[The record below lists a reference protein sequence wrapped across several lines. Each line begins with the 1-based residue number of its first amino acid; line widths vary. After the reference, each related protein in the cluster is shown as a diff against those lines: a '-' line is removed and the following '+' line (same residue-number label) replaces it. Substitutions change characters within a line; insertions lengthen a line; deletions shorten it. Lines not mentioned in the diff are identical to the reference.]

1 MKKKYILLSIVCL
14 LLTGCSDFLEQDNK
28 SNVPGAEYYETSTGF
43 ESLCNAAYSAL
54 RSIYSE
60 SPWLFEGGTDL
71 FASGRT
77 PVNVCNLYG
86 QNYSSADADVE
97 TFYTEHY
104 KGISLANEVIY
115 WGGDNPDR
123 AERVAEARGL
133 RAFYYLNMVQQFGGI
148 PLIME
153 RASSP
158 IIEVARASAEE
169 VYQFIINE
177 LSNLADDA
185 SALVTKATD
194 GRFNKAAAWHYLAK
208 AYLCRG
214 YITGDSNDFEQA
226 IASAKAA
233 GAGQSLTTPFTIL
246 FSNAGEGN
254 EEVLFYVGYSTETVE
269 NIQKDGNRQQA
280 DYCPYL
286 KGAEAGHKNTTS
298 TLTPT
303 LWMHEVF
310 NTDTN
315 NPAQD
320 ERYEGTFM
328 TELRQSYWEYYD
340 EDKKNTSEVIYYYC
354 PSWKIDEIDEWRA
367 AFPSRA
373 NATIVEMLPEGNNIS
388 DQHTTYVAKM
398 SADICGVA
406 PFRKF
411 DDVDNGKK
419 YYSTTSSMRDIYLAR
434 LAETNLIAAEAC
446 IQLNKPEEAV
456 TYVNIVRNR
465 AKATPATADEM
476 SIDYILN
483 ERARELAGE
492 YLRWPDLVRTGKLA
506 EYVEAHNPDIPAG
519 RITSK
524 FYLRPIPL
532 SAIELNPALAG
543 HQNEGW

>member
-1 MKKKYILLSIVCL
+1 MKKYLLFAMSCL
-14 LLTGCSDFLEQDNK
+14 LLTGCSDFLEQENK
-28 SNVPGAEYYETSTGF
+28 SNVPGVDYYETSAGF
-43 ESLCNAAYSAL
+43 ESLCNAAYSSL
-54 RSIYSE
+54 RSIYSDA
-60 SPWLFEGGTDL
+60 PWLFEGGTDL
-71 FASGRT
+71 FASGRRT
-77 PVNVCNLYG
+77 VEICNLYN
-86 QNYSSADADVE
+86 QNYSSAETNVT

-104 KGISLANEVIY
+104 KAIALANEVIY
-115 WGGDNPDR
+115 WGTDR
-123 AERVAEARGL
+123 NEREERVAEARGL
-133 RAFYYLNMVQQFGGI
+133 RAFYYLNLVQQFGGV
-148 PLIME
+148 PLVRE
-153 RASSP
+153 RYQTP
-158 IIEVARASAEE
+158 IESVERSD
-169 VYQFIINE
+169 VKTTYQFIIDE
-177 LSNLADDA
+177 LEDLTSSSSSL
-185 SALVTKATD
+185 LEKATD

-214 YITGDSNDFEQA
+214 YLTKNNNDFIEA
-226 IASAKAA
+226 IHAANSA
-233 GAGQSLTTPFTIL
+233 GAGQNLSTPFSVL
-246 FSNAGEGN
+246 FSNQGEQN
-254 EEVLFYVGYSTETVE
+254 EEVLFYVGYSTETVA

-286 KGAEAGHKNTTS
+286 RGAEAGHKYTTS

-310 NTDTN
+310 NRDTD

-328 TELRQSYWEYYD
+328 TELRQSYWDYYD
-340 EDKKNTSEVIYYYC
+340 ETKKNASEVIYYYC
-354 PSWKIDEIDEWRA
+354 PSWEIEHVDEWRA
-367 AFPSRA
+367 ALPSRA
-373 NATIVEMLPEGNNIS
+373 NAIVVEMLPIGNSINNEQTS
-388 DQHTTYVAKM
+388 YQSKM
-398 SADICGVA
+398 ATDLCGVA

-411 DDVDNGKK
+411 DDVDNGKR
-419 YYSTTSSMRDIYLAR
+419 YFEQTSSMRDIYLAR

-446 IQLNKPEEAV
+446 VQLNRMDEAV
-456 TYVNIVRNR
+456 QYVNIVRSR
-465 AKATPATADEM
+465 AKATLATATEM

-532 SAIELNPALAG
+532 SAIELNPALKG

>member
-1 MKKKYILLSIVCL
+1 MKKYILYSVACLCLS
-14 LLTGCSDFLEQDNK
+14 GCSDFLEQDNK
-28 SNVPGAEYYETSTGF
+28 SNVPGIEYYETSSGF
-43 ESLCNAAYSAL
+43 ESLCNAAYSSL
-54 RSIYSE
+54 RSIYSDA
-60 SPWLFEGGTDL
+60 PWLFEGGTDL
-71 FASGRT
+71 FASGRRS
-77 PVNVCNLYG
+77 VEICNLYN
-86 QNYSSADADVE
+86 QNYSSADVNVE
-97 TFYTEHY
+97 TFYKEHY

-115 WGGDNPDR
+115 WGNDNPDR

-133 RAFYYLNMVQQFGGI
+133 RAFYYLNLVQQFGGV
-148 PLIME
+148 PLTTQRNMSPISSIE
-153 RASSP
+153 RASQ
-158 IIEVARASAEE
+158 EE
-169 VYQFIINE
+169 VYQFIIDE
-177 LSNLADDA
+177 LKDLTDEA
-185 SALVTKATD
+185 SVLVDKVTD

-208 AYLCRG
+208 TYLCRG
-214 YITGDSNDFEQA
+214 YQTKDSKDFTDA
-226 IASAKAA
+226 LNAAKVA
-233 GAGQSLTTPFTIL
+233 GAGQPLTTPFSVL
-246 FSNAGEGN
+246 FSNQGEGN
-254 EEVLFYVGYSTETVE
+254 DEVLFYVGYSAETVE
-269 NIQKDGNRQQA
+269 DVQKDGNRQQA

-286 KGAEAGHKNTTS
+286 KGAEAGHKYTTS

-310 NTDTN
+310 NTDTD

-328 TELRQSYWEYYD
+328 TELRQSYWDYYD
-340 EDKKNTSEVIYYYC
+340 EDKKNTSEVLYYYC

-367 AFPSRA
+367 ALPSHA
-373 NATIVEMLPEGNNIS
+373 NAVVVEMLPLGNSINNEQTS
-388 DQHTTYVAKM
+388 YQSKM
-398 SADICGVA
+398 ATDLCGVA

-411 DDVDNGKK
+411 DDIDNGKR
-419 YYSTTSSMRDIYLAR
+419 YFETTSSMRDIYLAR

-492 YLRWPDLVRTGKLA
+492 YLRWPDLVRTGKLV